1 MSILLRCTIF
11 FVFFTYTLIP
21 FAAGAEDLEVGKI
34 YRLGMT
40 VRNLNSIDE
49 ADNESYT
56 ARKNSKFQVLS
67 VTADQAYIIQ
77 FNKIY
82 EFDEKKHPNL
92 KNVEYDRSYKLPN
105 QIGAV
110 KLSEISRESLTGLS
124 AGPLIVPFK
133 FRLNDESL
141 AGDAEIG
148 VYAGIT
154 FEPGC
159 TKSNWCF
166 RITPLISAGLS
177 QVAVA
182 DEDESENKTAATI
195 SVGFLITNWADLNIG
210 FIYGQDRIG
219 DSSWEH
225 EGDGWISFMVGWQL

>member
-1 MSILLRCTIF
+1 MAISRRKALLGGILL
-11 FVFFTYTLIP
+11 
-21 FAAGAEDLEVGKI
+21 AALMPIAVSAGDLEVGKI

-40 VRNLNSIDE
+40 VPGLE
-49 ADNESYT
+49 AVGEKESSYT
-56 ARKNSKFQVLS
+56 AKKNSKFQVLS
-67 VTADQAYIIQ
+67 ILDGEGYVIQ

-82 EFDEKKHPNL
+82 TSRDDGQGKTKW
-92 KNVEYDRSYKLPN
+92 VGYDKSYKLPEKVGDVVR
-105 QIGAV
+105 I
-110 KLSEISRESLTGLS
+110 SEIARESLTGLS

-133 FRLNDESL
+133 FRLDDESL
-141 AGDAEIG
+141 AGDAELG

-166 RITPLISAGLS
+166 RVTPLISAGLS
-177 QVAVA
+177 QVSVA
-182 DEDESENKTAATI
+182 DENDTENKTAMTI
-195 SVGFLITNWADLNIG
+195 AVGFLITNWADLNIG
-210 FIYGQDRIG
+210 LIYGQDRIG